1 MKYILRT
8 LWVIG
13 LIPVWLLAMSVAFVY
28 MLVVFPIAAAFIFIK
43 TGNVEDDD
51 LPMPF
56 APTEWLVN
64 KYNDLLDK
72 IK

>member
-8 LWVIG
+8 LWLIG
-13 LIPVWLLAMSVAFVY
+13 LIPVWLLAISVAFVY

-43 TGNVEDDD
+43 TGDVEDSN

-56 APTEWLVN
+56 ASAEWLVD

-72 IK
+72 LR

>member
-8 LWVIG
+8 LWLIG
-13 LIPVWLLAMSVAFVY
+13 LIPVWILAMSVALVY
-28 MLVVFPIAAAFIFIK
+28 FMVVFPITAAFIFIK
-43 TGNVEDDD
+43 KGYVEDND

-56 APTEWLVN
+56 VPAEWLVS
-64 KYNDLLDK
+64 KYNGLLDK

>member
-8 LWVIG
+8 LWIIG

-28 MLVVFPIAAAFIFIK
+28 LMAGFPIAAAFIFIK

-56 APTEWLVN
+56 APADWFVS
-64 KYNDLLDK
+64 KYNGLLDK

>member
-13 LIPVWLLAMSVAFVY
+13 LIPVWILAMSVAIVY
-28 MLVVFPIAAAFIFIK
+28 MMVVFPIAAAFIFIK
-43 TGNVEDDD
+43 TGNVEDND

-56 APTEWLVN
+56 APTEWLVS
-64 KYNDLLDK
+64 KYNGLLDK